1 VIPQL
6 IFVIKVLFTLEAK
19 VVVQTLLIMRMKALF
34 GLEDLDVTRRQKI
47 LVNIPGDDINNEE
60 Y

>member
-1 VIPQL
+1 MIPQL

-19 VVVQTLLIMRMKALF
+19 VVVQALSIVRMKAIF
-34 GLEDLDVTRRQKI
+34 GLENLDGAKI
-47 LVNIPGDDINNEE
+47 KSLENIPIDSE